1 MSKKKGEN
9 ILNHKGI
16 LPDTCAWIEYFKP
29 QESKLKQTVEHL
41 LLNEVLF
48 ISGPIIF
55 ELLQGL
61 KSNNEKT
68 IIIDAFKSLEY
79 IEMSEHLWFKSAEL
93 SLKLRKE
100 GKTIPMS
107 DILIAACI
115 LENNLS
121 IITIDNHFKEIPGVQ
136 IYNQF

>member
-1 MSKKKGEN
+1 M
-9 ILNHKGI
+9 NHKGI

-29 QESKLKQTVEHL
+29 QASKLKQIIEHL
-41 LLNEVLF
+41 LLNEVIF
-48 ISGPIIF
+48 IVGPILY

-61 KSNNEKT
+61 KSTNEKA
-68 IIIDAFKSLEY
+68 IITDAFKSLEY
-79 IEMSEHLWFKSAEL
+79 IEMSEHLWMKSAEL

-107 DILIAACI
+107 DILIAACT

-121 IITIDNHFKEIPGVQ
+121 IVTIDNHFKDIPGVQ